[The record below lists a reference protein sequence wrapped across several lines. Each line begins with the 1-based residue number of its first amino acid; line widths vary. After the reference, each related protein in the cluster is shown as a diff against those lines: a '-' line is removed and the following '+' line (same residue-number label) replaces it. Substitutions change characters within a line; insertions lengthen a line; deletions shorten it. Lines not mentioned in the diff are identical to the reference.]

1 MPTMDKRY
9 QSILIVLIASILSA
23 TAQILFKTAS
33 KSIGFTI
40 GSFVFNTPLI
50 IGFIVYA
57 MVAFLFLIALKNG
70 ELTVLYPLLATA
82 YVWVAIASP
91 FFFPTDSLTT
101 LKIIGI
107 LTIISGVYCMG
118 RGMQQKVEA
127 V

>member
-1 MPTMDKRY
+1 MDKRY
-9 QSILIVLIASILSA
+9 QSILIVLTASILSA

-33 KSIGFTI
+33 KSIGFTL
-40 GSFVFNTPLI
+40 GSFLFNAPLI
-50 IGFIVYA
+50 IGFIIYA
-57 MVAFLFLIALKNG
+57 IVAFLFLIALKNG

-82 YVWVAIASP
+82 YVWVAIVSP

>member
-1 MPTMDKRY
+1 MQPRY
-9 QSILIVLIASILSA
+9 RSILIVLIASILSA

-33 KSIGFTI
+33 KSLNYTL
-40 GSFVFNTPLI
+40 GSFVFNIPLI

-91 FFFPTDSLTT
+91 FFFQTDSLTG
-101 LKIIGI
+101 LKIVGI
-107 LTIISGVYCMG
+107 LTIITGVYCMG
-118 RGMQQKVEA
+118 RGMQQKVE
-127 V
+127 VV